1 MNNCRYRDTFQHKGI
16 SMKKLVLI
24 LFMITIWL
32 SADDTLYSKYQK
44 SFEQQDYLSA
54 KNYLIKVID
63 ITIPTNDIEKLQ
75 KLYGELANIYKIK
88 KEFHKALE
96 YYKLSLKLERSKKTP
111 SKKEKLRLYRNLAF
125 CYKQIGNTFEAFKST
140 YKATKLASVIYG
152 KKSKTLKELKKDIEK
167 IQSNLIAAS
176 IF

>member
-1 MNNCRYRDTFQHKGI
+1 
-16 SMKKLVLI
+16 MKKLVLI

-32 SADDTLYSKYQK
+32 NADDTLYSKYQK

-54 KNYLIKVID
+54 KNYLIQDID
-63 ITIPTNDIEKLQ
+63 KTIRTNNDIEKLQ
-75 KLYGELANIYKIK
+75 KLYSELANIYKIK
-88 KEFHKALE
+88 NEFYKALE